1 MSGFNF
7 IREIVLPPLLEGTWV
22 TIKLLVLSIPLGLLL
37 GILVAGGRV
46 YGNKIISFL
55 CTSFTV
61 FFRGT
66 PLLVQLFVIYY
77 GLPSIGIYFSPFT
90 AAVVGFVLCSGAYH
104 SEYIRGAIQSI
115 KNGQM
120 MAAEALGMSKF
131 KAIIYIIFPQ
141 ALRRALPGCSN
152 EIVYLVKYSSLAFM
166 VTCIEL
172 TGAGKI
178 IATRYCRYTEVFLV
192 IGIIYLMIVSLVSK
206 FLAIIEKKLK
216 IPGLG

>member
-1 MSGFNF
+1 MNGIDF
-7 IREIVLPPLLEGTWV
+7 IKDIVLPPLLKGTWV
-22 TIKLLVLSIPLGLLL
+22 TIELLVFSIPLGLFL
-37 GILVAGGRV
+37 GILIAGGRV
-46 YGNKIISFL
+46 YGNKLISFL
-55 CTSFTV
+55 CASFTV

-77 GLPSIGIYFSPFT
+77 GLPSIGVYFSPFT
-90 AAVVGFVLCSGAYH
+90 AAVIGFVLCSGAYH

-115 KNGQM
+115 KGGQM
-120 MAAEALGMSKF
+120 LAAEALGMSKF

-178 IATRYCRYTEVFLV
+178 VATRYFRYTEVFLV
-192 IGIIYLMIVSLVSK
+192 IGIIYLMMVSLVSK
-206 FLAIIEKKLK
+206 FLAIVEKKLK